1 MNSLYK
7 ENHILGRLF
16 KKFMDLFPQATK
28 PTKKL
33 LALFLI
39 GQLYTEHFTSVRN
52 LHKTFLSNVCD
63 KKLNSYYHALSND
76 KLANSQI
83 RQMLASTSLSII
95 PESLAKEPVMIAID
109 DTTIAK
115 FGKKFANVQC
125 LYDHSIHDSQNRMVN
140 GHCFVSLTM
149 SVPVIEARTGHQQQI
164 RYVPISIGYAM
175 WTPEKSKLELAT
187 ELLAEIMPM
196 LKDKQ
201 VILCF
206 DSWYAKK
213 KLIDWALSHSNVN
226 IICNAR
232 HDTVMWD
239 LPEPTSGKRG
249 RPKKYGDKLS
259 LDSIKDFHGEIN
271 FGKYKVTHRI
281 VKTNLFGNRS
291 VHAYVTSNY
300 KGSHRLFFSTASVAE
315 LHISCAWHED
325 SKLRNCPAEEAFLY
339 PLKLYKLRW
348 SIETNYYEQKT
359 FWSIDKYMVR
369 KHIGIERL
377 LNMINI
383 AHSMTKI
390 LPYTD
395 NMFCKNRNM
404 SAQECRH
411 TLREL
416 INKEIFFASLADCAQ
431 TAKNSAIIM
440 EFLEAMGWNECHAA

>member
-1 MNSLYK
+1 
-7 ENHILGRLF
+7 
-16 KKFMDLFPQATK
+16 
-28 PTKKL
+28 
-33 LALFLI
+33 
-39 GQLYTEHFTSVRN
+39 
-52 LHKTFLSNVCD
+52 
-63 KKLNSYYHALSND
+63 
-76 KLANSQI
+76 
-83 RQMLASTSLSII
+83 MLASTSLSII
-95 PESLAKEPVMIAID
+95 SESLAQELVVIAID

-115 FGKKFANVQC
+115 FGKKFADIQY
-125 LYDHSIHDSQNRMVN
+125 LYDHSIHDSQNRMFN

-149 SVPVIEARTGHQQQI
+149 SVPVIEARIGHQQQI
-164 RYVPISIGYAM
+164 RYVPISIGYSM
-175 WTPEKSKLELAT
+175 WTSEKTKLELAT

-232 HDTVMWD
+232 HDTVMWN

-259 LDSIKDFHGEIN
+259 LDSINDFYGEIK

-291 VHAYVTSNY
+291 VHAYVTSNS
-300 KGSHRLFFSTASVAE
+300 KGSHRLFFCTASAAE
-315 LHISCAWHED
+315 LHMSCAWHEN
-325 SKLRNCPAEEAFLY
+325 SELRNCPAEEAFLY

-377 LNMINI
+377 
-383 AHSMTKI
+383 
-390 LPYTD
+390 
-395 NMFCKNRNM
+395 
-404 SAQECRH
+404 
-411 TLREL
+411 
-416 INKEIFFASLADCAQ
+416 
-431 TAKNSAIIM
+431 
-440 EFLEAMGWNECHAA
+440 

>member
-1 MNSLYK
+1 MNSLYN
-7 ENHILGRLF
+7 ENHIFGRLF
-16 KKFMDLFPQATK
+16 IKFMDLFPQTTK
-28 PTKKL
+28 PKKKL

-63 KKLNSYYHALSND
+63 KKLNSYYRALSND
-76 KLANSQI
+76 KLANTKM

-95 PESLAKEPVMIAID
+95 SESLAQEPVVIAID

-115 FGKKFANVQC
+115 FGKKFADVQY
-125 LYDHSIHDSQNRMVN
+125 LYDHSIHDSKNRMVN

-149 SVPVIEARTGHQQQI
+149 SVPVMETRKGYQQQI

-187 ELLAEIMPM
+187 ELLGEIMPM

-232 HDTVMWD
+232 HDTVMWN

-259 LDSIKDFHGEIN
+259 LDSINDFYGEIK

-291 VHAYVTSNY
+291 VHAYVTSNS
-300 KGSHRLFFSTASVAE
+300 KGSHRLFCCTASAAE
-315 LHISCAWHED
+315 LHMSCAWHEN
-325 SKLRNCPAEEAFLY
+325 SELRNCPAEEAFLY

-383 AHSMTKI
+383 AHTMTKI
-390 LPYTD
+390 LPYID
-395 NMFCKNRNM
+395 NMFYEYRNM

-411 TLREL
+411 KLREL
-416 INKEIFFASLADCAQ
+416 ISKEIFFGSLASCAQ
-431 TAKNSAIIM
+431 TAKSSVIIM
-440 EFLEAMGWNECHAA
+440 EFLADMGWNEGYVA